1 MKKTL
6 LKYLP
11 LGFAAFAAVTFTG
24 CPVTFTVS
32 ASPDSTLYY
41 NFNTTAGKSTKELI
55 SAFDNSIDKSNSDST
70 VIFDT
75 VEIERALL
83 KMGLKNVSALTQKI
97 DKNNQKLSIS
107 ASSSENKFN
116 FIKII
121 RNKSGEATQM
131 QLTLSPAI
139 LQDLITNQNNI
150 IQKYADLLMAPCF
163 TNEAI
168 EKDEYIELLAS
179 LYGNDVAKEF
189 TDGQIEIKLK
199 NSDRKKIP
207 QSFSIPIIDILLLT
221 EEKTFIINY

>member
-11 LGFAAFAAVTFTG
+11 LGFAAVTFTG

-32 ASPDSTLYY
+32 AAPDSTLYY
-41 NFNTTAGKSTKELI
+41 NFNTTAGKSTNELI

-83 KMGLKNVSALTQKI
+83 KIGLKNVSALTQKI

-121 RNKSGEATQM
+121 RNERGEATQM